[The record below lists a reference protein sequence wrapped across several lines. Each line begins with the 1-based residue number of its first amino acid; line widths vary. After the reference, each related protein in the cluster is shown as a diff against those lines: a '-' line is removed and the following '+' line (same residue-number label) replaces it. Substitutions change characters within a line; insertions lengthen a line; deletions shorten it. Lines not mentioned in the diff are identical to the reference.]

1 MRKFV
6 YKYGYR
12 LTKLYWFFSRPTTQ
26 GVRSI
31 ILSDKEVL
39 LVTHSYGSDLW
50 TTVGGGVK
58 KGETLESALRRE
70 VKEEVGLE
78 LDTVKKVGEI
88 FNEAEYKKD
97 TIHVYVSTVTNKQ
110 IRIDGSELVA
120 AEWFLVDALPKTISP
135 LCKRYLSMTKT
146 LER

>member
-1 MRKFV
+1 MRRFI
-6 YKYGYR
+6 YKYGYK
-12 LTKLYWFFSRPTTQ
+12 LAKLYWFFRRPTTQ

-31 ILSDKEVL
+31 VLCDREVL
-39 LVTHSYGSDLW
+39 LVRHSYGSDLW

-58 KGETLESALRRE
+58 KGEALETALRRE

-88 FNEAEYKKD
+88 FNGAEYKED

-110 IRIDGSELVA
+110 IRIDGSEIIV
-120 AEWFLVDALPKTISP
+120 AEWFLIDALPETISP
-135 LCKRYLSMTKT
+135 LAKEYFT
-146 LER
+146 LAKLY